1 MRKEKDMTENK
12 SSISKAE
19 SYREIGEYWDAHDLS
34 EVWDETEEA
43 SFQISLESDVFYY
56 AVETS
61 LSAKLRRMAREKGVS
76 TETLLNLWLQ
86 EKINEETAKS

>member
-1 MRKEKDMTENK
+1 MAENK

-19 SYREIGEYWDAHDLS
+19 SYQQIAEYWDTRDLS

-43 SFQISLESDVFYY
+43 DFEVDLKSNVFYY

-61 LSAKLRRMAREKGVS
+61 LSSKLHLLAREKGIS
-76 TETLLNLWLQ
+76 AETLVNLWLQ
-86 EKINEETAKS
+86 EKVNQETAKS